1 MKMLAKILSVF
12 LLLVSSAFAQNSN
25 FDSHYQAAEKAF
37 DAYNGKTGSQESGD
51 SKPTFS
57 SPHPSSEEIQV
68 PISILVLPAKNAKN
82 LSELEIVN
90 KNPYSRALMESL
102 NSFFAKK
109 NYELKSLEKEKEL
122 ENFIL
127 TQNAIS
133 GKEEDLAYLASL
145 YIGADIYVKFTGNLS
160 AKEIHIL
167 LNAYESTTGQSIG
180 IASSKQKISDAKE
193 NQKIIQI
200 AATDAARQLEPK
212 LQDYC
217 RTQKKSAQ
225 YKVMMNLV
233 GDFDEDFI
241 EDIHE
246 QITTTLPGL
255 FQKVIFNVMTEKTV
269 DMTIYGNPAQYPN
282 SQAIYSA
289 IRTKL
294 KAVVG
299 VKKIN
304 ITKKMIFMELK

>member
-57 SPHPSSEEIQV
+57 SPRPSSEEIQV

-145 YIGADIYVKFTGNLS
+145 YIGADIYVKFTGDLS
-160 AKEIHIL
+160 SKEINVQ
-167 LNAYESTTGQSIG
+167 LNAYESTTGQTIG
-180 IASSKQKISDAKE
+180 SSASKQKISNTKE
-193 NQKIIQI
+193 TQKFIQI
-200 AATDAARQLEPK
+200 AATDAARQLDSK
-212 LQDYC
+212 LHFFYQA
-217 RTQKKSAQ
+217 QKKSTQ
-225 YKVMMNLV
+225 YKVMMNLA

-246 QITTTLPGL
+246 QITMNIPEL

-269 DMTIYGNPAQYPN
+269 DMTVYANPARYSD
-282 SQAIYSA
+282 SQAIYST
-289 IRTKL
+289 IRAKL
-294 KAVVG
+294 KSVVG
-299 VKKIN
+299 VKKTN
-304 ITKKMIFMELK
+304 ITKKLIFMDLK